1 MPQSREM
8 VVLARDCEGTLIPY
22 GNKTTLFKGTRVTIM
37 QSLGGAFTVYTDQGA
52 MYSVAGSDA
61 DALGKD
67 PGATQVDAPKSGSDT
82 GKPLEELIDEQLR
95 TCYDPEIPHNIVDLG
110 LIYDRQVALLEEG
123 PEGEK
128 TYKVDIKMTLT
139 APGCGMGDWIRQD
152 VRNKL
157 LNIQGVKVANV
168 DVVFDPPW
176 NPSKMN
182 PALRRAL
189 NMM

>member
-1 MPQSREM
+1 M
-8 VVLARDCEGTLIPY
+8 
-22 GNKTTLFKGTRVTIM
+22 
-37 QSLGGAFTVYTDQGA
+37 
-52 MYSVAGSDA
+52 
-61 DALGKD
+61 
-67 PGATQVDAPKSGSDT
+67 
-82 GKPLEELIDEQLR
+82 
-95 TCYDPEIPHNIVDLG
+95 
-110 LIYDRQVALLEEG
+110 LEEG
-123 PEGEK
+123 PEGER

-157 LNIQGVKVANV
+157 LNIPTIKVANV